1 MNVIKVSIDF
11 EQGICRNEGISVITG
26 DYNSTKV
33 VFEFNDSATGTKIF
47 EMKNPKDEL
56 VYADEI
62 INNEVVLVGYKEEE
76 GETTTYSLFGEEGDY
91 TFEVSLY
98 QDNGKLTSVCGYIT
112 ADKEQVIVDGEEVQ
126 EKITLFDNL
135 MNDLSEKIE
144 ETNNLNVEAEKV
156 EHTTTITITKKDGT
170 SYDVEVLDG
179 EKGDKG
185 DKGDAGAIKFE
196 IVQTLPQ
203 TGSEDT
209 IYLVPLAEP
218 DIEGNNYAEYLYV
231 NGTWELLG
239 KIGVQV
245 DLSNYYTKEEIDDM
259 VGDVENILTT
269 LDVGGGV

>member
-1 MNVIKVSIDF
+1 MNVIKVNIDF

-62 INNEVVLVGYKEEE
+62 LNNEIVLVGQADVKDEHGYIKYLDTNDNVYWYDSANETLYNSSYEEATSVE
-76 GETTTYSLFGEEGDY
+76 LDTLTKQTEIASLFGEEGDY

-98 QDNGKLTSVCGYIT
+98 QDDGKLTSVCGYIT
-112 ADKEQVIVDGEEVQ
+112 ADKEKVIVDGEEVQ
-126 EKITLFDNL
+126 GKITLFDNL

-170 SYDVEVLDG
+170 TEETEILDG
-179 EKGDKG
+179 TSIESM
-185 DKGDAGAIKFE
+185 E
-196 IVQTLPQ
+196 IV
-203 TGSEDT
+203 DRH
-209 IYLVPLAEP
+209 LVVTY
-218 DIEGNNYAEYLYV
+218 DR
-231 NGTWELLG
+231 
-239 KIGVQV
+239 
-245 DLSNYYTKEEIDDM
+245 
-259 VGDVENILTT
+259 
-269 LDVGGGV
+269 